1 MKRTLLVIITAAA
14 AIAAAAFFLTQAGT
28 PTEPVTLGADT
39 VIIDVRTASE
49 YADGHLD
56 GATLLDVSNG
66 DLAAALPNLDDTAE
80 YVVYC
85 RSGNR
90 SAQAAQLMRDAGFAN
105 VTDLGSLDAASG
117 ATGID
122 IVR

>member
-1 MKRTLLVIITAAA
+1 MKRTLLVIITAA
-14 AIAAAAFFLTQAGT
+14 AIAAAAFFLTQAGK
-28 PTEPVTLGADT
+28 PAEPVTLGADT

-66 DLAAALPNLDDTAE
+66 DLAAALPSLDDTAE

>member
-1 MKRTLLVIITAAA
+1 MKRTLTIVLAAA
-14 AIAAAAFFLTQAGT
+14 VAIGLGAFFLVQANT
-28 PTEPVTLGADT
+28 PTEPVAVGSDT
-39 VIIDVRTASE
+39 VIVDVRTAFE
-49 YADGHLD
+49 YAEGHLD

-66 DLAAALPNLDDTAE
+66 DLAAALPQLDADAP

-90 SAQAAQLMRDAGFAN
+90 SAQAVQLMREAGFTN
-105 VTDLGSLDAASG
+105 VTDLGSVGNASD
-117 ATGID
+117 ATGIE